1 MKKSRYLISGLLFLS
16 IVAKAQTDSIGR
28 VIDRQEKSI
37 QNILKD
43 EHRMQHQIKD
53 VIISAYQEESAKHTA
68 LSIETISIDSLAR
81 TGTFTLTDLM
91 AKTAGITKLS
101 TGVGIAKPV
110 LRGLYGNRLLILM
123 NGLKFDNQQWQDEH
137 GLGLSEMGLSKVE
150 VVKGPMSVLYGSEAL
165 GGVLNLIEE
174 NKAPINRRLTDF
186 TDKMN
191 TNTFGGSVD
200 YGTRINHRGKNW
212 SRFRLHIDNHADY
225 SDGRNSR
232 VLNSRFDGYALKYS
246 YGFQKEKWTSEWHW
260 ASSFNRFGFIFND
273 IYSFVV
279 EDPRQ
284 SRRLSYNPAHLV
296 ILNMFSN
303 VNHWKIN
310 SKNQFNFNWG
320 VQSNER
326 MEREGSG
333 AISLNM
339 HLLTAQYLAKWEHR
353 LNLKHSLILTH
364 YNQMQS
370 NVNYGARKIIPDARM
385 QEANFSLYWEYNPKE
400 ELVFESGISYGEKYI
415 QSLLTVAVND
425 AKKEIK
431 PFKGVHPFYSFFS
444 GVSYN
449 PTEWLNMK
457 LNIANG
463 IRVPNLAE
471 LSSNGLHEGIF
482 IYELGNPNLKNEN
495 SIGLNGSIG
504 VDVKQWNVQITPFYT
519 LYKNYIYLAPT
530 NQTWYGFKRY
540 AYEQQDAMQMG
551 GEFLISYKQDNQW
564 EAHLQYAGMQS
575 KTADGNYTPFIPA
588 QKFSSGVQYS
598 VKIAYLPAFVISTSV
613 DHCLAPQGGY
623 VNEILAKQYTLW
635 NAGMSFVWN
644 TPRVNYDISLNGN
657 NLLNTVYFDN
667 LSRFKDYGIY
677 EIGRNIALRVKL
689 SWNQVSEK
697 KHVDKK

>member
-1 MKKSRYLISGLLFLS
+1 MKKLRYLIFGLLVLS
-16 IVAKAQTDSIGR
+16 TVANAQTDSTKLVVNKQGVPEQTI
-28 VIDRQEKSI
+28 V
-37 QNILKD
+37 KD
-43 EHRMQHQIKD
+43 ERRMQHQIKD

-91 AKTAGITKLS
+91 AKTAGMTKLS

-174 NKAPINRRLTDF
+174 SKAPINRRLTDF
-186 TDKMN
+186 ALKMN

-200 YGTRINHRGKNW
+200 YGTRVNYRGKSW
-212 SRFRLHIDNHADY
+212 SRFRLHIDNNADY
-225 SDGRNSR
+225 TDGAGKR

-246 YGFQKEKWTSEWHW
+246 YGFQKEKWISEWHW

-273 IYSFVV
+273 IYSFIVA
-279 EDPRQ
+279 DPRQ

-296 ILNMFSN
+296 ILNMLSS
-303 VNHWKIN
+303 VNHWNIN
-310 SKNQFNFNWG
+310 ARNQLNVNFG
-320 VQSNER
+320 IQSNER

-353 LNLKHSLILTH
+353 LSAKNSLILTN
-364 YNQMQS
+364 YNQVQS
-370 NVNYGARKIIPDARM
+370 NVNYGARKIIPDAHM
-385 QEANFSLYWEYNPKE
+385 QEANLSLYWEYNPKE
-400 ELVFESGISYGEKYI
+400 VLVIESGLSYGEKYI
-415 QSLLTVAVND
+415 ASLLTFGVND
-425 AKKEIK
+425 AKKEIG
-431 PFKGVHPFYSFFS
+431 PFKSVHPFYSFFS
-444 GVSYN
+444 GFSYN
-449 PTEWLNMK
+449 PTEFLNMK

-482 IYELGNPNLKNEN
+482 VYELGNPNLKNEN
-495 SIGLNGSIG
+495 SIGVNGSVG
-504 VDVKQWNVQITPFYT
+504 LDSKHWNVQLSPFYT
-519 LYKNYIYLAPT
+519 IYKNYIYLAPT
-530 NQTWYGFKRY
+530 NTTWYGFKRY
-540 AYEQQDAMQMG
+540 AYEQQDATQMG
-551 GEFLISYKQDNQW
+551 GEALVSYTQTKWQVQV
-564 EAHLQYAGMQS
+564 QYAGMKS
-575 KTADGNYTPFIPA
+575 VTANGNYTPFVPA
-588 QKFSSGVQYS
+588 QKISGGVQYS
-598 VKIAYLPAFVISTSV
+598 LKMAYLPALVLNTNI
-613 DHCLAPQGGY
+613 DHCMAPQGGY
-623 VNEILAKQYTLW
+623 VDEILAKQYTLW

-644 TPRVNYDISLNGN
+644 TPRVNYDISLTGN

-689 SWNQVSEK
+689 SWNHGLAK
-697 KHVDKK
+697 KQDVKK